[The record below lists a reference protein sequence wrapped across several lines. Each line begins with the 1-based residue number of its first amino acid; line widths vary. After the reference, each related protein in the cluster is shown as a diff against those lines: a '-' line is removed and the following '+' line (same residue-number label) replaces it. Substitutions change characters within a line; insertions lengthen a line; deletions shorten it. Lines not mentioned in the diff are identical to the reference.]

1 MKAKDL
7 RERTTEHLKELEK
20 QLNGEVFQAR
30 FKNFTNRLNDTATI
44 RKTRRDLARIKT
56 ILTQRLVQAG
66 APASPAMCL
75 SNTSVVKPP
84 TKSAAT
90 VSVVAGAMAQPTLP
104 SISRSISLF
113 SSTEYS
119 IGNWRARSLMNP
131 LTERLIAC
139 PSVRPRCCM

>member
-66 APASPAMCL
+66 SPASPG
-75 SNTSVVKPP
+75 
-84 TKSAAT
+84 SAGEEKA
-90 VSVVAGAMAQPTLP
+90 
-104 SISRSISLF
+104 
-113 SSTEYS
+113 
-119 IGNWRARSLMNP
+119 
-131 LTERLIAC
+131 
-139 PSVRPRCCM
+139 